1 MGRPGKKSISGGNT
15 ALFRLKNGKYIKAKN
30 ITGAGIFSN
39 IMKHVNRNKSKLL
52 KIGSSVGAKVLNEA
66 KTQLKKPENR
76 KLLKNVADQLID
88 KVADTVVKKNTNNA
102 SSDGSWVVT
111 SINRRPGYKK
121 KQKRNNKT
129 SGTNGR
135 YKKGSNLQ
143 KDVLALTKKEAKKIA
158 NRKSRDLVNG
168 FTRYIE

>member
-88 KVADTVVKKNTNNA
+88 KVADNIGKKTTDN
-102 SSDGSWVVT
+102 T
-111 SINRRPGYKK
+111 SINKRPRYKK
-121 KQKRNNKT
+121 KQKWNNKA
-129 SGTNGR
+129 SGTSGR

-158 NRKSRDLVNG
+158 NRKSRDLVDG

>member
-66 KTQLKKPENR
+66 KTQLRKPENR

-88 KVADTVVKKNTNNA
+88 KVADNIGKKTT
-102 SSDGSWVVT
+102 DKT
-111 SINRRPGYKK
+111 SINKGPRYKK
-121 KQKRNNKT
+121 KQK
-129 SGTNGR
+129 
-135 YKKGSNLQ
+135 
-143 KDVLALTKKEAKKIA
+143 
-158 NRKSRDLVNG
+158 
-168 FTRYIE
+168 